1 MGRKQICKSI
11 KHSSHYI
18 FTFFLDNMFTFHSN
32 KLCQPQNILVKL
44 VAKCLEH
51 SKCSIN
57 YLLVSSL
64 IKLVLYGHCIYN
76 TNVKTFHLNS
86 TQSFIFF
93 QSYSNPLSHATP
105 QPQKIEI
112 PLNAKSM
119 WLPHLCV
126 WPLLCPQGSPFP
138 SLLSTLSS
146 YFKVST
152 SEFISISWCFVH
164 NTSSTFYFV
173 FLS

>member
-1 MGRKQICKSI
+1 MCWLTLLWQSLHNPHIYKIITLYTFNLNKVICQLYFNELGK
-11 KHSSHYI
+11 KTNLQEYK
-18 FTFFLDNMFTFHSN
+18 TFFSLHFYFCFDNMFTFHSN

-64 IKLVLYGHCIYN
+64 IKLVLYAHCIYN

-93 QSYSNPLSHATP
+93 QSYL
-105 QPQKIEI
+105 
-112 PLNAKSM
+112 
-119 WLPHLCV
+119 
-126 WPLLCPQGSPFP
+126 
-138 SLLSTLSS
+138 
-146 YFKVST
+146 
-152 SEFISISWCFVH
+152 
-164 NTSSTFYFV
+164 
-173 FLS
+173 